1 LRNGLFGGT
10 IRAEKLSGFTEVAMR
25 RAAIV
30 VLLLSLSSF
39 AQLDKIVIP
48 AGTPEDQA
56 LAAISNEQDARK
68 KVAMYEDFVQKFS
81 ANPAAVAY
89 GNWQIAQSY
98 QTEGNLAK
106 ALGYGDKALAGM
118 PSNLDILVSQAN
130 IAQQMKSNPK
140 VIDYATR
147 GGKAYNSADKAP
159 KPEAMTDEQ
168 FATRVAE
175 ARESNKSSYEF
186 LETTAFNAIADE
198 KDAKTRM
205 SYIERF
211 TPAFPASRFEEPV
224 TQYAMYTLGQ
234 LNDSAR
240 LFAYGEKAL
249 AANPNSMPTMLLL
262 ANAYVEDVRP
272 TGWAKAITYS
282 QKVIGLAK
290 ADAPDADRSRKLAGG
305 VAHSSLGWAYVR
317 QGKFAAA
324 VPELKTAAAT
334 LKGQDDVSY
343 ATALYRLGYAY
354 GKTNKVADARAVL
367 EQAVKIPG
375 PYQEPSRDLLATVN
389 SLGTAKPK

>member
-1 LRNGLFGGT
+1 LRYGPFGVT
-10 IRAEKLSGFTEVAMR
+10 IRAENLSCFTEFAMR
-25 RAAIV
+25 RAAIF
-30 VLLLSLSSF
+30 VLCLSVSCI

-56 LAAISNEQDARK
+56 LTTISNEQDSQK

-81 ANPAAVAY
+81 GNPAAVAY

-98 QTEGNLAK
+98 QTDGNLEK

-118 PSNLDILVSQAN
+118 PSNLDILVSQTN
-130 IAQQMKSNPK
+130 IAQQMKTNPK
-140 VIDYATR
+140 VMEYATR
-147 GGKAYNSADKAP
+147 GGKAYNSASQAP
-159 KPEAMTDEQ
+159 KPEGMTDEQ
-168 FATRVAE
+168 FASRVAE
-175 ARESNKSSYEF
+175 AKESNKSSYEF

-224 TQYAMYTLGQ
+224 TQYAMFTLGQ

-272 TGWAKAITYS
+272 AGWTKAITYS
-282 QKVIGLAK
+282 QKVIALAK
-290 ADAPDADRSRKLAGG
+290 ADAPDADRPRKLSGG

-324 VPELKTAAAT
+324 VPELKIAAAT

-343 ATALYRLGYAY
+343 ATALYRLGYTY
-354 GKTNKVADARAVL
+354 GKTNRVAEARAVL
-367 EQAVKIPG
+367 EEAIRIPG
-375 PYQEPSRDLLATVN
+375 PYQAPSRDLLATVN
-389 SLGTAKPK
+389 ALRSTKPK

>member
-39 AQLDKIVIP
+39 AQLDKIMIP

-56 LAAISNEQDARK
+56 LAAISNEQDAQK

-98 QTEGNLAK
+98 QTEGDLAK
-106 ALGYGDKALAGM
+106 ALSYGEKALTAM

-130 IAQQMKSNPK
+130 LAQQMKSSPK
-140 VIDYATR
+140 VMEYATR
-147 GGKAYNSADKAP
+147 GGKAYNSAAQTP
-159 KPEAMTDEQ
+159 KPEGMTDEQ
-168 FATRVAE
+168 FASRVAE
-175 ARESNKSSYEF
+175 AKESNKSSYEF

-211 TPAFPASRFEEPV
+211 TPAFPGSRFEEPV

-240 LFAYGEKAL
+240 LFAYGEKSL

-272 TGWAKAITYS
+272 AGWAKAITYS
-282 QKVIGLAK
+282 QKVIELAK

-324 VPELKTAAAT
+324 VPELKTAAVT

-354 GKTNKVADARAVL
+354 GKANRVAEARAVL
-367 EQAVKIPG
+367 EEAVKIPG
-375 PYQEPSRDLLATVN
+375 PYQAPSRDLLATVN
-389 SLGTAKPK
+389 GLRTTKPK

>member
-1 LRNGLFGGT
+1 
-10 IRAEKLSGFTEVAMR
+10 MR

-30 VLLLSLSSF
+30 VLLLSLSCF

-56 LAAISNEQDARK
+56 LTAISNEQDAQK

-81 ANPAAVAY
+81 GNPAAVAY

-98 QTEGNLAK
+98 RTEGDLAK
-106 ALGYGDKALAGM
+106 ALSYGDKALAGM

-159 KPEAMTDEQ
+159 KPEGMTDEQ
-168 FATRVAE
+168 FASRVAE

-186 LETTAFNAIADE
+186 LETTAFNTIADE

-205 SYIERF
+205 NYIERF

-272 TGWAKAITYS
+272 AGWAKAIAYS
-282 QKVIGLAK
+282 QKVIELAK
-290 ADAPDADRSRKLAGG
+290 ADGPDADRSRKLAGG

-324 VPELKTAAAT
+324 VPELKTAAVT

-343 ATALYRLGYAY
+343 ATALYRLGYTY
-354 GKTNKVADARAVL
+354 GKTNRVAEARAVL
-367 EQAVKIPG
+367 EEAIRIPG
-375 PYQEPSRDLLATVN
+375 PYQAPSRDLLATVN
-389 SLGTAKPK
+389 ALRSTKPK